1 MLISRHSPLATDALL
16 DVGLCANLFDAI
28 AEASGPQQ
36 ALVRIDHYRRLLAG
50 PGIFSIQ
57 LNVTTR
63 EDPVNEIR
71 LQRLYS
77 SAGHAFPVEARKRK
91 TLTPWTETLFVRGE
105 VFVAEGSDALENTF
119 DDYAQ
124 MRPLGLNAA
133 VNIPLLR
140 GSQCY
145 ATFNVFGT
153 CGGWQPAQLLA
164 LRLLAL
170 LAARWV
176 TPAPDLFYSLTPG
189 QADAPTRNPL

>member
-1 MLISRHSPLATDALL
+1 MFTACHDPTPSGSMLSL
-16 DVGLCANLFDAI
+16 GLCANLLDAVAQAPN
-28 AEASGPQQ
+28 AEA
-36 ALVRIDHYRRLLAG
+36 ALVQIDAYRQLLAG

-63 EDPVNEIR
+63 DDPCNEIR

-77 SAGHAFPVEARKRK
+77 SADGQFPAKARKRK

-105 VFVAEGSDALENTF
+105 VFVAEGSEALEQTF

-133 VNIPLLR
+133 VNVPLLTGR
-140 GSQCY
+140 LCY

-153 CGGWQPAQLLA
+153 RGRWQPAELVA

-170 LAARWV
+170 ATARWV
-176 TPAPDLFYSLTPG
+176 SAVPDLSYSLTP
-189 QADAPTRNPL
+189 Q

>member
-1 MLISRHSPLATDALL
+1 MFTDRHDPAHAGPMLSL
-16 DVGLCANLFDAI
+16 GLCANLLDAV
-28 AEASGPQQ
+28 AEAPSAEAAFVQ
-36 ALVRIDHYRRLLAG
+36 IDACRRLLAG

-63 EDPVNEIR
+63 DDPGNEIR

-77 SAGHAFPVEARKRK
+77 SADGQFPAKARKRK

-105 VFVAEGSDALENTF
+105 VFVAEGAAVLEQTF

-133 VNIPLLR
+133 VNVPLLKGR
-140 GSQCY
+140 QCY

-153 CGGWQPAQLLA
+153 RGRWQPAEVMA

-170 LAARWV
+170 TAARWV
-176 TPAPDLFYSLTPG
+176 SPAPDMSYSLTP
-189 QADAPTRNPL
+189 R

>member
-1 MLISRHSPLATDALL
+1 MFTASNHPASGSALL
-16 DVGLCANLFDAI
+16 DLGLCANLLDAT
-28 AEASGPQQ
+28 AEAPSAEA
-36 ALVRIDHYRRLLAG
+36 ALERIDAYRRLLAG

-63 EDPVNEIR
+63 DDPRNEIH

-77 SAGHAFPVEARKRK
+77 SAGRTFPVQGRKRK
-91 TLTPWTETLFVRGE
+91 TLTPWTETLFLRGE
-105 VFVAEGSDALENTF
+105 MFVAQGSDALEQTF

-133 VNIPLLR
+133 VNVPLLT
-140 GSQCY
+140 GKVCY

-153 CGGWQPAQLLA
+153 RGGWQPSEILA

-170 LAARWV
+170 AAARWV
-176 TPAPDLFYSLTPG
+176 SPAPGLSYSLTP
-189 QADAPTRNPL
+189 T

>member
-1 MLISRHSPLATDALL
+1 MFTACHDPAQAGSMLDLGLCSNLL
-16 DVGLCANLFDAI
+16 DAV
-28 AEASGPQQ
+28 AEASSAEA
-36 ALVRIDHYRRLLAG
+36 ALVQIDAYRRLLAG

-63 EDPVNEIR
+63 DDPCNEIR

-77 SAGHAFPVEARKRK
+77 SAGNAFPVQGCKRK
-91 TLTPWTETLFVRGE
+91 TLTPWTETLFLRGE
-105 VFVAEGSDALENTF
+105 VFLAEGSAALERTF

-133 VNIPLLR
+133 VNVPLLQGR
-140 GSQCY
+140 LCY

-153 CGGWQPAQLLA
+153 RGGWQPAQVLA

-170 LAARWV
+170 AAARWV
-176 TPAPDLFYSLTPG
+176 APAPDLSYTLKPE
-189 QADAPTRNPL
+189 

>member
-1 MLISRHSPLATDALL
+1 MLDL
-16 DVGLCANLFDAI
+16 GLCANLLDAI
-28 AEASGPQQ
+28 AEAPS
-36 ALVRIDHYRRLLAG
+36 AEFAFLKIDAYRRLLAG

-63 EDPVNEIR
+63 DDPGNEIR

-77 SAGHAFPVEARKRK
+77 SAGHAFPVQGRKRK

-105 VFVAEGSDALENTF
+105 VFVAEGSAALEQTF

-133 VNIPLLR
+133 VNVPLMR
-140 GSQCY
+140 ERECY

-153 CGGWQPAQLLA
+153 RGGWQPAEVLA

-170 LAARWV
+170 AAARWV
-176 TPAPDLFYSLTPG
+176 MPAPDLFYTLKPE
-189 QADAPTRNPL
+189 

>member
-1 MLISRHSPLATDALL
+1 MFTACHEPAHSGSMLSL
-16 DVGLCANLFDAI
+16 GLCANLLDAI
-28 AEASGPQQ
+28 AEAPGAEA
-36 ALVRIDHYRRLLAG
+36 ALVQIDAYRRLLAG

-63 EDPVNEIR
+63 DDPSNEIR

-77 SAGHAFPVEARKRK
+77 SAGGEFPVQGRKRK

-105 VFVAEGSDALENTF
+105 VFVAEGSAALEQTF

-133 VNIPLLR
+133 VNVPLLKGR
-140 GSQCY
+140 QCY

-153 CGGWQPAQLLA
+153 RGHWQPAEVLA

-170 LAARWV
+170 ATARWV
-176 TPAPDLFYSLTPG
+176 SPAPDLAYTLKP
-189 QADAPTRNPL
+189 Q